1 MCGGEIPLYYIA
13 ARIIIDI
20 HLETTHPDA
29 SNSVQN
35 CHHSFLRWSMRVL
48 TPNRIRA
55 VIFLFVT
62 ALPVHTF
69 AQQAQQI
76 LTNADIVK
84 MMKSGIADE
93 TIILVIQKT
102 PNKFDTSPDALIEL
116 RKAGVSDAVIRA
128 VLTGAPS
135 GVLPQNTSSGVH
147 QDCGQMLDKT
157 LNAIGPRDTLNS
169 VQSIRMLGQSTTQRA
184 TGTQTFQMERVAD
197 YSGSLYIS
205 VQLPTG
211 MAAKTVLTPAFNYLT
226 SGKITSTIPPDTLQE
241 LLLGLKMEPIYISQH
256 REQYTCAFDGDAQ
269 IATSK
274 ATQIKVS
281 GENGEAVWSVDP
293 SSSHILR
300 TSIKVGTSDETTDY
314 SDGRQVGGIYFA
326 FKRHFSK
333 PGFATDITI
342 SEVQVNPVIDAH
354 LFQPPAN
361 QPLQSL
367 TFKVLQEE
375 SVPYVVE
382 TNGGISTSCN
392 IGGSTNT
399 TLTAS
404 TYGNTTYGNGTST
417 SNLLMNCNSRDT
429 TVRWTHVLNAMLV
442 QASDSNAYIIACDRA
457 WRWSKCTPLRAG
469 DTFLAERTDKGF
481 LVQSINSKS
490 KEQETIYSVLQSK
503 SLK

>member
-1 MCGGEIPLYYIA
+1 
-13 ARIIIDI
+13 
-20 HLETTHPDA
+20 
-29 SNSVQN
+29 
-35 CHHSFLRWSMRVL
+35 MRVL
-48 TPNRIRA
+48 TPDRIRA
-55 VIFLFVT
+55 VLFLFMT

-69 AQQAQQI
+69 AQAQQI

-84 MMKSGIADE
+84 MMKSEIADE
-93 TIILVIQKT
+93 TIILLIQKS

-128 VLTGAPS
+128 VLTGTPS
-135 GVLPQNTSSGVH
+135 GTLPQKRSVADH
-147 QDCGQMLDKT
+147 DCGQILDQT
-157 LNAIGPRDTLNS
+157 LNALGPRDTLNS
-169 VQSIRMLGQSTTQRA
+169 VQSIRTLGQSTTQRA
-184 TGTQTFQMERVAD
+184 TFERIAD
-197 YSGSLYIS
+197 YSGSLYVS

-211 MAAKTVLTPAFNYLT
+211 IAAKTVLTPAFNYLV
-226 SGKITSTIPPDTLQE
+226 SGKITSTIPPETLQE
-241 LLLGLKMEPIYISQH
+241 LLLGLKTEPIYISQH

-269 IATSK
+269 IASK
-274 ATQIKVS
+274 TTQIKVS
-281 GENGEAVWSVDP
+281 GENGEAIWTVDP
-293 SSSHILR
+293 TSSHILR
-300 TSIKVGTSDETTDY
+300 ASIRVGTADEATDY
-314 SDGRQVGGIYFA
+314 SDWRQVDGIYFA
-326 FKRHFSK
+326 FKRHFTK
-333 PGFATDITI
+333 PGFANDITI
-342 SEVQVNPVIDAH
+342 SEVHVNPTIDTR

-392 IGGSTNT
+392 IGGSTST

-404 TYGNTTYGNGTST
+404 TFGNTTYGNGTST
-417 SNLLMNCNSRDT
+417 SNVQMNCNSRDT

-481 LVQSINSKS
+481 RVQSINSKS
-490 KEQETIYSVLQSK
+490 KEHEAIYSVLQSK

>member
-1 MCGGEIPLYYIA
+1 MCMFRLNRMRA
-13 ARIIIDI
+13 M
-20 HLETTHPDA
+20 L
-29 SNSVQN
+29 
-35 CHHSFLRWSMRVL
+35 FLL
-48 TPNRIRA
+48 
-55 VIFLFVT
+55 VT

-69 AQQAQQI
+69 AQQGQQI

-102 PNKFDTSPDALIEL
+102 PNKFDTSSDSLIEL

-128 VLTGAPS
+128 VLTGTPS
-135 GVLPQNTSSGVH
+135 GMPPQNAGSVVH
-147 QDCGQMLDKT
+147 QDCGQILDQT
-157 LNAIGPRDTLNS
+157 LNAMGPRDTLNS

-184 TGTQTFQMERVAD
+184 TFERIAD

-211 MAAKTVLTPAFNYLT
+211 IAAKTVLTPAFNYLV
-226 SGKITSTIPPDTLQE
+226 SGKITSTIPPETLQE

-269 IATSK
+269 IANSK

-293 SSSHILR
+293 TSSHILR
-300 TSIKVGTSDETTDY
+300 ASIRVGTADETTDY
-314 SDGRQVGGIYFA
+314 SDWRQVGGIYFA

-333 PGFATDITI
+333 PGFANDITI
-342 SEVQVNPVIDAH
+342 SEVQVNPAIDAR

-392 IGGSTNT
+392 IGGSTIT

-417 SNLLMNCNSRDT
+417 SNLQMNCNSRDT

-469 DTFLAERTDKGF
+469 ETFLAERTDKGF
-481 LVQSINSKS
+481 RVQSINSKS
-490 KEQETIYSVLQSK
+490 KEQEAIYSVLQSK